1 MAIPGKGLVG
11 DRYFDGV
18 GTFSPHPQKPDFE
31 ITLIESEKIDSFA
44 AESRLPFSAFDARR
58 NIVTEGIDLNALVG
72 KEFLIGAVRLR
83 GIRLGGA
90 NFFL

>member
-1 MAIPGKGLVG
+1 MVAKEEVMAIPGKGLVG

-18 GTFSPHPQKPDFE
+18 GTFSPSPQKPDFE

-44 AESRLPFSAFDARR
+44 AASRLPFSAFDARR

-72 KEFLIGAVRLR
+72 KEF
-83 GIRLGGA
+83 
-90 NFFL
+90 